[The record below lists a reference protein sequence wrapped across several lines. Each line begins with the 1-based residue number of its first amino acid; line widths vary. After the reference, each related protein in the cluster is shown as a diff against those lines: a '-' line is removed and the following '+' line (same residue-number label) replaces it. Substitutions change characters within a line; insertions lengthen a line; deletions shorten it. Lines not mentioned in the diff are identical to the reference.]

1 MMNYVIASYVT
12 NDLNLPLYFRVPD
25 SEYNYLDYRK
35 MITTRCNSL
44 PSGIKFEELNAH
56 KLKIIKAWDPINYD
70 NVHWVANCSDKI
82 CDWAPNVIYHNVP
95 KKMMEVG
102 IKESLER
109 VIYVS
114 DDILFGY
121 RENLERLNLSCND
134 DFDKKICFAGYL
146 KGSVAEKRP
155 KRLKE
160 IFGKN
165 EHSIPTRIFGPGADE
180 IPAIQDK
187 DNIEILND
195 SFQGDDYYKFLNKQ
209 MAVIHF
215 GKGKDNYSYI
225 AKSIYDCAVAG
236 VPSLIYSPC
245 DKNRIIFGDDQFYFD
260 NEQDLFA
267 QYIKLGFG
275 TNRVEYLRKQRE
287 WIESTLSNKM
297 NPTFKFSDH
306 CESTI
311 YNLTT
316 KLF

>member
-1 MMNYVIASYVT
+1 
-12 NDLNLPLYFRVPD
+12 
-25 SEYNYLDYRK
+25 
-35 MITTRCNSL
+35 MIR
-44 PSGIKFEELNAH
+44 
-56 KLKIIKAWDPINYD
+56 AWGQINYD
-70 NVHWVANCSDKI
+70 NVYWIANCSDKI

-95 KKMMEVG
+95 KAMRVEE
-102 IKESLER
+102 IEESLDR
-109 VIYVS
+109 VLYVS

-121 RENLERLNLSCND
+121 HENLERLNLSCNEN
-134 DFDKKICFAGYL
+134 FDKLICFAGYL

-165 EHSIPTRIFGPGADE
+165 KHKIPTRIFGPGSKD
-180 IPAIQDK
+180 IPSLQNK
-187 DNIEILND
+187 DNIELIED
-195 SFQGDDYYKFLNKQ
+195 SFQGDEYYQFLNKQ

-245 DKNRIIFGDDQFYFD
+245 DKNRIIFDDDDFYFE
-260 NEQDLFA
+260 NETDLA
-267 QYIKLGFG
+267 ALYIKLSSQK
-275 TNRVEYLRKQRE
+275 NREYYLHKQRE
-287 WIESTLSNKM
+287 WIETTLSNKM
-297 NPTFKFSDH
+297 NPHFKFADY

-311 YNLTT
+311 YNLST